1 MKFYLILSLLFLFTN
16 ITFSQKTT
24 GTPEDVVKIAL
35 TALTNGDIDT
45 LITVTENSELRKA
58 KELLESIGNNAAKKK
73 ELLNQYKSL
82 KSWEITESTEHTLNN
97 RTVTIVS
104 TKWVISPSLESSPK
118 TMIQKESA
126 DQTVYVNYMLEKFDG
141 KWKIISRKSLN

>member
-1 MKFYLILSLLFLFTN
+1 MKFNLILLLLLLSTT

-24 GTPEDVVKIAL
+24 ETPEDVVKIAL

-45 LITVTENSELRKA
+45 LIKVTENAELRKA
-58 KELLESIGNNAAKKK
+58 KELLASVGTDATKKK

-82 KSWEITESTEHTLNN
+82 KSWEIKESTEHTMNN
-97 RTVTIVS
+97 RNIAIVS
-104 TKWVISPSLESSPK
+104 TKWVISPSLESDPK
-118 TMIQKESA
+118 TMLQKKA
-126 DQTVYVNYMLEKFDG
+126 PDHTIYVNYMLEKFDG

>member
-58 KELLESIGNNAAKKK
+58 KELLASVGYNTSKKK
-73 ELLNQYKSL
+73 DLLNQYKSL

-118 TMIQKESA
+118 TMIQKESV

>member
-1 MKFYLILSLLFLFTN
+1 MKFYLILLLLFLSTN
-16 ITFSQKTT
+16 ISFSQEAT

-58 KELLESIGNNAAKKK
+58 KELLASVGTSATKKK
-73 ELLNQYKSL
+73 ELLNQYKTL
-82 KSWEITESTEHTLNN
+82 KSWEIKESTEHKINN

-104 TKWVISPSLESSPK
+104 TKWVILPSLESSPK
-118 TMIQKESA
+118 AESQN
-126 DQTVYVNYMLEKFDG
+126 QTVYVNYMLEKFNG
-141 KWKIISRKSLN
+141 TWKIISRKSLN

>member
-1 MKFYLILSLLFLFTN
+1 MKFYLILSLLFLSAN

-24 GTPEDVVKIAL
+24 ATPEDVVKIAL

-58 KELLESIGNNAAKKK
+58 KELLASIGNNTAKKK
-73 ELLNQYKSL
+73 ELLNQYKTL
-82 KSWEITESTEHTLNN
+82 KSWEIKESTEHTLNN
-97 RTVTIVS
+97 RNVAIVS
-104 TKWVISPSLESSPK
+104 TKWVIVPSLESAPKNMVQNESP
-118 TMIQKESA
+118 

>member
-1 MKFYLILSLLFLFTN
+1 MKFNLIVFLLLLSTTM
-16 ITFSQKTT
+16 TFSQKTT
-24 GTPEDVVKIAL
+24 ETPEDVVKIAL

-45 LITVTENSELRKA
+45 LIKVTENAELRKA
-58 KELLESIGNNAAKKK
+58 KELLASIGTSPAKKT

-82 KSWEITESTEHTLNN
+82 KSWEIKESTEHTLNN
-97 RTVTIVS
+97 RNIALVS
-104 TKWVISPSLESSPK
+104 TKWIISPSLESDPK
-118 TMIQKESA
+118 TMLQKKVP

>member
-58 KELLESIGNNAAKKK
+58 KELLASVGNNTSKKK
-73 ELLNQYKSL
+73 DLLNQYKSL